1 MKNETINMIGWILFI
16 ISAIGF
22 TISSIGNFWAMFG
35 SLFFLVACFVFLIP
49 YFKKKDSSIKIKKID
64 KLSFKFKFE
73 LENIPQEIKIMQKD
87 ISSLKNELKDT
98 NLYISNTNRFE
109 EVTEKLGT
117 LEKDLENK
125 ENRWLELLE
134 MEEAINKENE

>member
-1 MKNETINMIGWILFI
+1 MCSLTGNGTYYMFLSWYRDSLNQQTDKLHINKN
-16 ISAIGF
+16 S
-22 TISSIGNFWAMFG
+22 
-35 SLFFLVACFVFLIP
+35 
-49 YFKKKDSSIKIKKID
+49 KKKDSTVKKKIID

-73 LENIPQEIKIMQKD
+73 LENIPQEIKIMQED

-117 LEKDLENK
+117 LEKDIENK

-134 MEEAINKENE
+134 MEEAINKENEQ

>member
-1 MKNETINMIGWILFI
+1 MGSKFFGNKNDNKETNGKRQVKN
-16 ISAIGF
+16 SNKN
-22 TISSIGNFWAMFG
+22 S
-35 SLFFLVACFVFLIP
+35 
-49 YFKKKDSSIKIKKID
+49 KKKDSSIKIKKID

-73 LENIPQEIKIMQKD
+73 LENIPQEIKIMQED

-134 MEEAINKENE
+134 MEEAINKENEQ